1 MLAQDI
7 FDTAP
12 LGATIRFFIGDPKP
26 PARFTKKLK
35 AWENDNGTGR
45 LTVKAGAS
53 RMGNYVSTPSF
64 ALHLATYSSAGTP
77 ILIVTRHY
85 SVNCALEFEILDV
98 PQPGMV
104 RVLTEW
110 NGTVELRHLASDMD
124 AARRWAEQNRYS
136 DMRFDAVSADE
147 ANYLTQTRRAA

>member
-12 LGATIRFFIGDPKP
+12 LGATIRFFNGAAKP
-26 PARFTKKLK
+26 PLRFIKKLK

-45 LTVKAGAS
+45 LTVKAGNS
-53 RMGNYVSTPSF
+53 RMGNTISKPGF

-85 SVNCALEFEILDV
+85 SVNCALEFEVLDV

-104 RVLTEW
+104 W
-110 NGTVELRHLASDMD
+110 C
-124 AARRWAEQNRYS
+124 
-136 DMRFDAVSADE
+136 
-147 ANYLTQTRRAA
+147 